1 MSICNK
7 TDDLVVLYI
16 GRKTENVERI
26 GLMKRLLCL
35 VLAVVL
41 ALSLVAC
48 GTQIDDTPVNDGTNV
63 NDGTENNEAPE
74 NPEGDETD
82 EGYAF
87 DLGFIKDNGL
97 EHIWE
102 KLDENT
108 KINLGEIM
116 NAIKN
121 VEIYCPLSVGMP
133 KDELA
138 DFTEL
143 VSNCA
148 MGYTY
153 VGNVFKG
160 HTNESG
166 NIIGI
171 TISYKINYEQE
182 GPERTKLLWDEIN
195 KAVAGMPNGTDYEKI
210 KYLHDYLIL
219 KCDYSEEAMSPFT
232 AFGAL
237 VEGRATCQGYADAM
251 HLLLAGAGYETVFAT
266 GVGDDEAVKHKWNYV
281 KLSDGKWYIIDPTWD
296 DPKGKADKNY
306 IGYDY
311 FMISDEILATDHK
324 ETFISPYYELP
335 KADSMELSY
344 YVMNGYYAETYE
356 EIIEI
361 IKQQALNVVP
371 DGNKYI
377 YLRCADGKLLDEANT
392 KLFSGDYEMQNIL
405 LDVKSQTGKE
415 DLVTNS
421 WTKVV
426 KEGPCTMTITLKY
439 E

>member
-1 MSICNK
+1 
-7 TDDLVVLYI
+7 
-16 GRKTENVERI
+16 
-26 GLMKRLLCL
+26 MKRLLCL
-35 VLAVVL
+35 VLTLTL
-41 ALSLVAC
+41 ALSLAAC
-48 GTQIDDTPVNDGTNV
+48 GTQIDNTPGGNDIN
-63 NDGTENNEAPE
+63 ENNDIINNDDPGNSEEDEA
-74 NPEGDETD
+74 D
-82 EGYAF
+82 EGYPF

-102 KLDENT
+102 RLDENT
-108 KINLGEIM
+108 KMNLGEIM

-121 VEIYCPLSVGMP
+121 VEIYCSLSVGMP
-133 KDELA
+133 KEELA

-143 VSNCA
+143 VSNCS

-160 HTNESG
+160 HTDDSG
-166 NIIGI
+166 KIIGI
-171 TISYKINYEQE
+171 TVTYKINYEQE

-195 KAVAGMPNGTDYEKI
+195 KAVDGMPDGTDYEKI

-251 HLLLAGAGYETVFAT
+251 HLLLSGAGYETVFAT
-266 GVGDDEAVKHKWNYV
+266 GIGDDEAVKHKWNYV

-296 DPKGKADKNY
+296 DPKGKDDKTY

-311 FMISDEILATDHK
+311 FMISDEVLATDHK
-324 ETFISPYYELP
+324 ETFDSPYYELP
-335 KADSMELSY
+335 KAESMELSF
-344 YVMNGYYAETYE
+344 YVMSGYYATTYE
-356 EIIEI
+356 EVVEI
-361 IKQQALNVVP
+361 IKKQALEIVP
-371 DGNKYI
+371 EGKKHIYI
-377 YLRCADGKLLDEANT
+377 RCASNDLLDEANT

-405 LDVKSQTGKE
+405 LDVKSETAK
-415 DLVTNS
+415 DNLITNS